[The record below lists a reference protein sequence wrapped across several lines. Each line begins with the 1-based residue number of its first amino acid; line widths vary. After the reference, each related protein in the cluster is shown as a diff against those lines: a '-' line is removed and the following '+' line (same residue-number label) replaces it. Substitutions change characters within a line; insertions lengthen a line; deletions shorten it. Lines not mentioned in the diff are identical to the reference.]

1 MSLFWRTARR
11 QLAAV
16 FRKEVRQTIR
26 DRRVM
31 VLLVVAP
38 LIQTVIFGFAV
49 DFDVDRVPA
58 VLVDQDR
65 SDQSRLHA
73 RRVLADQTL
82 RHAGDV
88 PGVPE
93 ADQALDDG
101 RAAAALVI
109 PSGLAR
115 DLASQRPAEV
125 QLLLD
130 GTDPNRAMVASGAV
144 SRYFGEVGER
154 LIRERLEAAGR
165 GSPAQVVLVPRVLY
179 NPRLRTAP
187 YIVPGIAGTLLVI
200 VTTLVTAM
208 GLSREREMGT
218 MEQVLVTPIR
228 PIWLLI
234 GKLLPFLVIGIFDV
248 LLLVAV
254 GSWVFEVPLRG
265 SLLVG
270 AAGVLLYLISTLGV
284 GLLIS
289 TLSQNQ
295 QQAFLGGFIFMM
307 PAILLSG
314 VMTPIGGMPG
324 WLQVITWLNPVRH
337 FAEVMRGVLMR
348 GAGFADLWFQ
358 LAFLAALGA
367 GVMALAASRFRTQ
380 IG

>member
-1 MSLFWRTARR
+1 MSVKDFWQTARR
-11 QLAAV
+11 QLTAV

-82 RHAGDV
+82 RHTGDV

-208 GLSREREMGT
+208 GLSRERVRQIEREALLRLRDQSG
-218 MEQVLVTPIR
+218 IR
-228 PIWLLI
+228 
-234 GKLLPFLVIGIFDV
+234 D
-248 LLLVAV
+248 
-254 GSWVFEVPLRG
+254 LRG
-265 SLLVG
+265 
-270 AAGVLLYLISTLGV
+270 
-284 GLLIS
+284 
-289 TLSQNQ
+289 
-295 QQAFLGGFIFMM
+295 M
-307 PAILLSG
+307 PL
-314 VMTPIGGMPG
+314 PEPG
-324 WLQVITWLNPVRH
+324 E
-337 FAEVMRGVLMR
+337 A
-348 GAGFADLWFQ
+348 
-358 LAFLAALGA
+358 
-367 GVMALAASRFRTQ
+367 
-380 IG
+380 

>member
-314 VMTPIGGMPG
+314 VMTPIRGMPG